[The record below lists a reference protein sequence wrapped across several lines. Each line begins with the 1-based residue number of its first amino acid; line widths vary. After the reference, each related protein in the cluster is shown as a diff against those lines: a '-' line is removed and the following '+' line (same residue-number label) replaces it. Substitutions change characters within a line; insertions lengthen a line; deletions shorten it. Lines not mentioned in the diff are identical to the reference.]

1 MKKISIE
8 KLSKTIQVVA
18 LVIAALSGL
27 ISIVLWFLATVLS
40 PEWIDASFPVVIE
53 TPIGLERSLLGSIP
67 AMFPV
72 IQFMLIFITLSKLF
86 KCYSRSI
93 IFEAYNAQLIKR
105 VGLLLLISPFV
116 TLVSDIGLSFVLTY
130 SQGLWEYSVS
140 FTDSDI
146 TNFFIGVIVICISR
160 VMRMAAIINEENKLT
175 I

>member
-18 LVIAALSGL
+18 LVIATLSGL
-27 ISIVLWFLATVLS
+27 ISILLWFLATVLS
-40 PEWIDASFPVVIE
+40 PEWIDASFPVAVE
-53 TPIGLERSLLGSIP
+53 TPIELERSLLGSLP
-67 AMFPV
+67 AMLPV
-72 IQFMLIFITLSKLF
+72 VQFIMIFITLSKLF
-86 KCYSRSI
+86 KCYSKNI

-130 SQGLWEYSVS
+130 SQGNWEYAVS
-140 FTDSDI
+140 FTDADI
-146 TNFFIGVIVICISR
+146 TNFFIGIIVICISR
-160 VMRMAAIINEENKLT
+160 VMQMAVIINEENKLT